1 MNYSLSET
9 LNEATAKR
17 KGHLKKLNLALLAYT
32 AVILLLAIP
41 SIIIK
46 VVGGE
51 AGASTVGTLFIDI
64 VISPILLHPIGIGL
78 LYLGVVRARDEEV
91 RVKSIFGH
99 YSKVWSLYAAF
110 IICIIS
116 YAAFAVLVAFV
127 VAFIEIP
134 LQSPAPALIG
144 FIVVLA
150 IILAVYAGY
159 LINFTWLLIVDKGLS
174 AVSAYKYSIQTM
186 RQWRNFWLLFK
197 LHLMYAV
204 WLFLGAFTLG
214 IAYFWTIPR
223 FMIAYGIVYR
233 GLFDAES
240 NSPTGDDVVTAEV

>member
-1 MNYSLSET
+1 MNYSLSDI
-9 LNEATAKR
+9 LNEASAKR
-17 KGHLKKLNLALLAYT
+17 KGHLKTLNLAILAYT

-51 AGASTVGTLFIDI
+51 TGASAVGTLFIDL
-64 VISPILLHPIGIGL
+64 VISPLLLHPVGIGL
-78 LYLGVVRARDEEV
+78 LYLGLGRARDEEV

-99 YSKVWSLYAAF
+99 YSKIWSLYAAF

-116 YAAFAVLVAFV
+116 YAMFGVLVAAVIAIFST
-127 VAFIEIP
+127 ALSNF
-134 LQSPAPALIG
+134 ALI
-144 FIVVLA
+144 VALA
-150 IILAVYAGY
+150 VIIAVYAGY
-159 LINFTWLLIVDKGLS
+159 LINFAWLLIVDKGLS
-174 AVSAYKYSIQTM
+174 AVSAYKYSIRTM

-197 LHLMYAV
+197 LHLMYAF

-214 IAYFWTIPR
+214 IAYFWIIPR

-240 NSPTGDDVVTAEV
+240 NSSILENVETAQV

>member
-1 MNYSLSET
+1 MKYSLSET

-17 KGHLKKLNLALLAYT
+17 KGHLKTLNLALLAYT

-46 VVGGE
+46 EVGGE
-51 AGASTVGTLFIDI
+51 TGAYAVGTLFIDL
-64 VISPILLHPIGIGL
+64 VIRPLLLHPIGIGL
-78 LYLGVVRARDEEV
+78 LYLGVIRARDGEV

-110 IICIIS
+110 IVCLIS
-116 YAAFAVLVAFV
+116 YAVFGVSVALVIA
-127 VAFIEIP
+127 IISTD
-134 LQSPAPALIG
+134 LSNYALIG

-150 IILAVYAGY
+150 ILIAVYAGY
-159 LINFTWLLIVDKGLS
+159 LINFTWLLILDKGLS
-174 AVSAYKYSIQTM
+174 VLSAYKYSIQTM

-197 LHLMYAV
+197 LNLMYAI

-240 NSPTGDDVVTAEV
+240 NSLIVDSVEIPRV